1 MPKPMVNQENVSE
14 PTGSVPDAG
23 DGVIV
28 SPPEQPW
35 YRRILRRFIPQKN
48 ILTFVGLGVFLLVG
62 IVIAQS
68 MERGSKQVQI
78 KATSH
83 QVSVNIYPKNQSLT
97 PNGDVQLWI
106 HADSSVAFAHVEITF
121 DPSKVKIYKEITLTS
136 SLATVV
142 EKSTMS
148 EANNTGRIV
157 IAVALPPASR
167 NSPPTKAIKLSDM
180 TFAAQTN
187 AANVSTTLTIPPDAV
202 TIVSADASL
211 YTVTTNTETLIL
223 NPVSTPTPTAT
234 PISTSTPSSTATPT
248 PSSTPKV
255 TSTAAPQGN
264 LIQNPSFENTGSN
277 WYSPWW
283 FEADDGAAA
292 DISQDKTTAGD
303 GAASA
308 KIHVTKS
315 STTNWN
321 VQFMNGLGITSGRT
335 YTVSFWAKA
344 DANRSIGLEINH
356 KTSPYTNY
364 FKANAALTTSWQKF
378 TYSFTPT
385 VTDDNTLI
393 LFYFANNTGN
403 VWLDGVSVN

>member
-1 MPKPMVNQENVSE
+1 MPKPIVNQENLSE
-14 PTGSVPDAG
+14 PTGSVPEAA

-35 YRRILRRFIPQKN
+35 YQRLFRRFIPQKN
-48 ILTFVGLGVFLLVG
+48 ILTFVGIGIFLLVG
-62 IVIAQS
+62 VVIAQS
-68 MERGSKQVQI
+68 MERGSQQVQI
-78 KATSH
+78 RATSH

-97 PNGDVQLWI
+97 PDGDMQLWI
-106 HADSSVAFAHVEITF
+106 HADSSVAFAHVEIAF
-121 DPSKVKIYKEITLTS
+121 DPSKVKVDNEITLTS
-136 SLATVV
+136 PLATVV
-142 EKSTMS
+142 KKSTMS
-148 EANNTGRIV
+148 EANTAGRII
-157 IAVALPPASR
+157 IAVALPPAGK
-167 NSPPTKAIKLSDM
+167 NSPPTKAIKLADM
-180 TFAAQTN
+180 TFAAQTKT
-187 AANVSTTLTIPPDAV
+187 ANEQATLTIPSDAV

-211 YTVTTNTETLIL
+211 YTATTNAETLIL
-223 NPVSTPTPTAT
+223 NPMSTPTPTAT
-234 PISTSTPSSTATPT
+234 PAPTSTPSPTAGPT
-248 PSSTPKV
+248 PSSTTNV
-255 TSTAAPQGN
+255 TPTASAQGN
-264 LIQNPSFENTGSN
+264 LMQNPSFEKTGSN

-292 DISQDKTTAGD
+292 DISQDTTTAGD

-321 VQFMNGLGITSGRT
+321 VQFMNGLGITNGRT

-364 FKANAALTTSWQKF
+364 FKASAALSTSWQKF
-378 TYSFTPT
+378 TYTFTPT